1 MPYKT
6 PVLTISPSVLKWAR
20 KTGGYTHED
29 IANRLGVSKELIEV
43 WEKGSEQVP
52 LRVTQLEDLAH
63 FLKRPLAA
71 FLLVESPPE
80 PGPPRDFRRAVG
92 PTRPL
97 SPNFRLVIRR
107 ARRL

>member
-6 PVLTISPSVLKWAR
+6 PELTISPSVLKWAR
-20 KTGGYTHED
+20 KTGGYT
-29 IANRLGVSKELIEV
+29 
-43 WEKGSEQVP
+43 P
-52 LRVTQLEDLAH
+52 EDLAH

-107 ARRL
+107 ARRLQRVACELMESMGISITSEIPIVEFQ